1 MQRLKLID
9 TLKQRGFH
17 SSVATTYSVDGGF
30 YDGAIQHRLRAHD
43 CLNNILMA
51 DASMLGNALRSTPE
65 CFARAGS
72 RYAIVPV
79 SVGGCFHPKVLIK
92 LGTDRARLHVGS
104 ANTTAAGWCRNAE
117 LTCDLSW
124 EHRSE
129 HPDNAAFGRIV
140 RKAYG
145 YLSYWLDEV
154 SGQSVAAK
162 LRIHARDA
170 SWLADLEPN
179 QEPITLSDGTA
190 LDLLTENGNGGR
202 GILERFADCVA
213 GDQIHRIVVI
223 SPYWDANAAALEDL
237 SAIFDRAPITV
248 AVNENTSEFPAGV
261 DIGGVDVRFAAALHE
276 DRFTHAKLII
286 LESATSDHVL
296 VGSANVSRAALGARR
311 PSAQRRGSR
320 LPAFAAKLGC
330 HCIGP

>member
-1 MQRLKLID
+1 MLPSQIL
-9 TLKQRGFH
+9 
-17 SSVATTYSVDGGF
+17 
-30 YDGAIQHRLRAHD
+30 LR
-43 CLNNILMA
+43 
-51 DASMLGNALRSTPE
+51 
-65 CFARAGS
+65 
-72 RYAIVPV
+72 
-79 SVGGCFHPKVLIK
+79 
-92 LGTDRARLHVGS
+92 LGTDRALLHVAS

-117 LTCDLSW
+117 LTCDVSW
-124 EHRSE
+124 ERRSE
-129 HPDNAAFGRIV
+129 HPDNAPFGRIV

-145 YLSYWLDEV
+145 YLGYWLDEV

-261 DIGGVDVRFAAALHE
+261 ADLGAVDVRFAAALHE

-296 VGSANVSRAALGARR
+296 VGSANVSRRGAWRPGVPARNAEAAVYRRLPRSCAAIALGLDLQPRSSTVCDPPRPCRPVRCRDQLPNARHCR
-311 PSAQRRGSR
+311 ARGLCR
-320 LPAFAAKLGC
+320 YLVAAGG
-330 HCIGP
+330 H